1 MVTAEEW
8 DLRAMT
14 ENQLKAAVLK
24 VARERGWH
32 VYHVPQ
38 STIKSAGDH
47 GFPDIVCARTGE
59 VRYIELKVERGV
71 LSHDQLQWMHHLPGV
86 IVLRPSDLDSG
97 RVDMVLA

>member
-8 DLRAMT
+8 DLRNMT
-14 ENQLKAAVLK
+14 ENTLKQAVLK

-47 GFPDIVCARTGE
+47 GFPDLVCARVGE
-59 VRYIELKVERGV
+59 VRYIELKTERGI
-71 LSHDQLQWMHHLPGV
+71 LSPEQMDWMHHLPGV
-86 IVLRPSDLDSG
+86 IVIRPSDLYSG
-97 RVDMVLA
+97 RLGQVLA

>member
-1 MVTAEEW
+1 VVTAEDW

-14 ENQLKAAVLK
+14 ENTLKQAVLK

-47 GFPDIVCARTGE
+47 GFPDLVCARVGE
-59 VRYIELKVERGV
+59 VRYIELKREQGA
-71 LSHDQLQWMHHLPGV
+71 LTPEQMEWMHHLPGV
-86 IVLRPSDLDSG
+86 IVIRPSDLDSG
-97 RVDMVLA
+97 RVLQVLA

>member
-14 ENQLKAAVLK
+14 ENQLKHAVLD
-24 VARERGWH
+24 VARSRGWR

-47 GFPDIVCARTGE
+47 GFPDLVCARMGE
-59 VRYIELKVERGV
+59 VRYIELKTEQGV
-71 LSHDQLQWMHHLPGV
+71 LTHEQQEWMHHLPGV

-97 RVDMVLA
+97 RVLQVLA